1 MSTNTKRWIIEGG
14 NSTEGAVGFV
24 LRGVRAA
31 SAIEALHLVQQTYAL
46 PEETHNTYDDGH
58 DLSVYFNAEA
68 LTLTDVREDEEQDA
82 PRRMRQQLLGGAQ

>member
-46 PEETHNTYDDGH
+46 PEETHN
-58 DLSVYFNAEA
+58 AEA